1 MKKLN
6 IFGDFTT
13 VSAKLFERKGSLMP
27 FRSDFVATLK
37 PLAQP
42 SHETSSCLLFTS
54 GFTESWREQNETT
67 IKVVYY
73 FFTIIKNMYGT
84 NTYFILM
91 KDFLMLLFTFTYL
104 TKTCIFNSW
113 YFNFYQIR
121 HVSVYRFSWAELQY
135 VADQAES
142 RRSFS
147 VGRPTRNLKQ
157 KFKPF
162 LCWNPHWKWLS
173 SKSF

>member
-1 MKKLN
+1 MEESRFLEAP
-6 IFGDFTT
+6 FDRMLRMR
-13 VSAKLFERKGSLMP
+13 SASLKTFENLLSVYIWFYWELSRTKW
-27 FRSDFVATLK
+27 DYH
-37 PLAQP
+37 QNY
-42 SHETSSCLLFTS
+42 LLF
-54 GFTESWREQNETT
+54 FYNNQEHVWN
-67 IKVVYY
+67 K
-73 FFTIIKNMYGT
+73 
-84 NTYFILM
+84 TYFTLI
-91 KDFLMLLFTFTYL
+91 KYFLMLPFTSTYL
-104 TKTCIFNSW
+104 TTTCIFNSW

-142 RRSFS
+142 CRSFS